1 MVKLRERQTLDGGF
15 TTWSVPGAKPDAYDS
30 VYAAHFLVK
39 AREHDFNVPENMLK
53 KALSYCEEQAGRSP
67 EGPEDM
73 VPAYAAYV
81 LTLGGKVTTNY
92 LLNLEE
98 YYKANYEKS
107 WRKSLGASFM
117 AASYKLLQDENKARG
132 LAGQYQPSGNLAADA
147 ANVYLM
153 ATYFPDMSENL
164 GKKTVEVLLK
174 PLSSGDFTTDSAA
187 FATLA
192 LNALSSEESDKD
204 ISFSGMKPAYTPF
217 PTVDFVPQTKNLT
230 VSSKRPFYYVAA
242 QQGFAVGDKKTAAA
256 EGLEVSKAF
265 YDRDGKQVSTAKL
278 GDELTV
284 KVIYRG
290 LRKEPFGDVA
300 IVDMLPGCFEAV
312 SNSLQTDWN
321 VAASEIREDRVVAYV
336 TAGREAHEF
345 TYKVRVI
352 AEGDFIVPPVY
363 GSALYLPLVRAN
375 SASGMI
381 KVSE

>member
-1 MVKLRERQTLDGGF
+1 M
-15 TTWSVPGAKPDAYDS
+15 
-30 VYAAHFLVK
+30 
-39 AREHDFNVPENMLK
+39 
-53 KALSYCEEQAGRSP
+53 SYCEEQAGRSP

-230 VSSKRPFYYVAA
+230 VSSKRPFITLRRN
-242 QQGFAVGDKKTAAA
+242 K
-256 EGLEVSKAF
+256 
-265 YDRDGKQVSTAKL
+265 
-278 GDELTV
+278 
-284 KVIYRG
+284 G
-290 LRKEPFGDVA
+290 LRLETKRLLRQKGWRFPR
-300 IVDMLPGCFEAV
+300 L
-312 SNSLQTDWN
+312 
-321 VAASEIREDRVVAYV
+321 
-336 TAGREAHEF
+336 F
-345 TYKVRVI
+345 TTGT
-352 AEGDFIVPPVY
+352 ETGFY
-363 GSALYLPLVRAN
+363 G
-375 SASGMI
+375 
-381 KVSE
+381 